1 MVWSSLESYI
11 LMRIYNSDYPKYC
24 FVYYLY
30 YIYIVSMNKTS
41 ITITK
46 EGIDMSKKSK
56 LISNVNVKTSKV
68 TDNKNT
74 TKSKEVKFTKKVVD
88 GLLNDLSGFSSEEQ
102 DKIKDVMKTLQDKG
116 KVTNGQGGGTSYDTP
131 EITNFRNDYNKSV
144 KEISDGFV
152 VTKTGIKKHYVID
165 SNGERRFPM
174 LYLRTGKE
182 LNKTK

>member
-1 MVWSSLESYI
+1 M
-11 LMRIYNSDYPKYC
+11 KYC

-30 YIYIVSMNKTS
+30 YMYIVSMNKTS

-46 EGIDMSKKSK
+46 EGHDMSKKKK
-56 LISNVNVKTSKV
+56 LNVNTPLKV
-68 TDNKNT
+68 TEEVKDT
-74 TKSKEVKFTKKVVD
+74 TKSKDVKFTKKAVD
-88 GLLNDLSGFSSEEQ
+88 GLLGDLSGFSSEEQ

-116 KVTNGQGGGTSYDTP
+116 KVTSGQGGGNSFDTP

-144 KEISDGFV
+144 ENISEGFV
-152 VTKTGIKKHYVID
+152 MTKTGIKKHYVID

-182 LNKTK
+182 MKKT

>member
-1 MVWSSLESYI
+1 M
-11 LMRIYNSDYPKYC
+11 
-24 FVYYLY
+24 
-30 YIYIVSMNKTS
+30 YIVSMNKTS
-41 ITITK
+41 ITIIK
-46 EGIDMSKKSK
+46 EGIDMSKNSK
-56 LISNVNVKTSKV
+56 LNVKTPKV
-68 TDNKNT
+68 TQETDT

-131 EITNFRNDYNKSV
+131 QITNFRNDYNKSV
-144 KEISDGFV
+144 KDISDGFV